1 MDWES
6 ARKHCKEKD
15 WQWSLELINQAQQEM
30 EELEKKVKIG
40 NYRGYMGAKGVTIIV
55 GWNRIDKGLDKE
67 YQVYVRS
74 VDEVRVRSRTLSA
87 DEIAADI

>member
-1 MDWES
+1 
-6 ARKHCKEKD
+6 
-15 WQWSLELINQAQQEM
+15 
-30 EELEKKVKIG
+30 
-40 NYRGYMGAKGVTIIV
+40 MGAKGITIIV